1 MVGQEAV
8 DQNSSVTLPPK
19 SKKKPTLKEAE
30 EEQKYITEMV
40 RNRKLAAEEKALDSA
55 AIDLSEIVIE
65 PSNNPVTPKKRRPQA
80 AGKKKSKG
88 INLAA
93 SLVNYAYG
101 PQTSQPTG
109 QANPTSVTPGGVGT
123 RQKGPNGPITPQ
135 TNPVKSPNLKG
146 SGEGEGGVLG
156 KGTGFDLIAFSSTV
170 ALAQTAIQNFGD
182 KSAKAGEVQANTT
195 IITEKLVG
203 IATVLG
209 AVFIGLIKPLKEY
222 AKAQADAKK
231 EQEKLVADAQKSVD
245 DEFSKKLNINRE
257 IVSKGGELDSAIK
270 TGDKT
275 AIAAA
280 QSKLDGAKRAKK
292 ESVVSS
298 GKADV
303 GLIEAKKEQT
313 RVEKKGKTFGVSM
326 GGAASAAA
334 APLAIAAAV
343 VAVGSA
349 IASGFEDYFNRQKEI
364 LQSQDNLAGSVEA
377 AGSASIA
384 ASVGS
389 LFTLSGIM
397 QAIFS
402 PENFVKNMREAQKNA
417 QFSTAQ
423 EFTASRSQAAFEKI
437 KEGKAGQGAEQKAAV
452 FGTVDAFKRSR
463 VEAAGLTGESRVKA
477 DKEVDAGSRKFI
489 TDLDQA
495 GGSIEALRYS
505 AEQLGGANGEL
516 KDSLLKQVEVIQA
529 NRNAQLALNKATF
542 DSLKLTSAF
551 GAAAEASQRLVAG
564 LETGVNSLDLYSK
577 QLEDASGKV
586 GVDASGAIDQ
596 LEKGLLEASGG
607 SNSALSG
614 SIKSQANIARATND
628 FSLNAGST
636 VGKLKLSGSDEDAKS
651 QIKNSLL
658 DIIPEGADAET
669 TKKLTDIIIAN
680 VSSIVGDPRQAD
692 LSKVIQDISSQSSAL
707 ASGFAESGKIL
718 AAHNSTMI
726 GLYQKREQIEQKVS
740 EAANQAIE
748 TQLEAAKIFEEFG
761 GSKLTSKQELGARV
775 SQFNN
780 VGGLGGLGAQLST
793 GNAGDIRKVANE
805 IGKTFNDQTDKVISS
820 TLARGQ
826 AGGAG
831 VGPFAGPS
839 GFSDDKRQEAEN
851 ANKALVQFTKQR
863 LNLLKEELA
872 IAEKKNQAEKD
883 SLESLISGDIEGF
896 LEKQAA
902 AGAGAALASGSS
914 ALTGLFSGSAL
925 GAGFKTLDGQGLS
938 DDKKRRAEDL
948 TLERFG
954 VKSTGTL
961 SGTTTEEQAIK
972 SQGRELAGVLG
983 ELSQQEAQFAK
994 GEFSINTATI
1004 VASQVSFDKQLQTVS
1019 SQNTQGLYRGGPV
1032 YANRGMFVP
1041 RGTDTVPA
1049 MLTPGEFVVNRS
1061 SVQRGN
1067 NLQILQAMNNGGGAS
1082 APGAMSGGGKAR
1094 YYNVGGSVDGVSS
1107 TFSAAIPQLT
1117 TIFNNFAA
1125 TVDKLIG
1132 SKFQV
1137 ALDTTN
1143 INVNFNGASFL
1154 ETMKEDI
1161 KKELLTEV
1169 GKQISQFKT
1178 NTSGDLKK
1186 TNSVLG

>member
-1 MVGQEAV
+1 M
-8 DQNSSVTLPPK
+8 
-19 SKKKPTLKEAE
+19 
-30 EEQKYITEMV
+30 
-40 RNRKLAAEEKALDSA
+40 
-55 AIDLSEIVIE
+55 
-65 PSNNPVTPKKRRPQA
+65 
-80 AGKKKSKG
+80 
-88 INLAA
+88 
-93 SLVNYAYG
+93 
-101 PQTSQPTG
+101 
-109 QANPTSVTPGGVGT
+109 
-123 RQKGPNGPITPQ
+123 
-135 TNPVKSPNLKG
+135 
-146 SGEGEGGVLG
+146 
-156 KGTGFDLIAFSSTV
+156 
-170 ALAQTAIQNFGD
+170 
-182 KSAKAGEVQANTT
+182 
-195 IITEKLVG
+195 
-203 IATVLG
+203 
-209 AVFIGLIKPLKEY
+209 
-222 AKAQADAKK
+222 
-231 EQEKLVADAQKSVD
+231 
-245 DEFSKKLNINRE
+245 
-257 IVSKGGELDSAIK
+257 
-270 TGDKT
+270 
-275 AIAAA
+275 
-280 QSKLDGAKRAKK
+280 
-292 ESVVSS
+292 
-298 GKADV
+298 
-303 GLIEAKKEQT
+303 
-313 RVEKKGKTFGVSM
+313 
-326 GGAASAAA
+326 
-334 APLAIAAAV
+334 
-343 VAVGSA
+343 
-349 IASGFEDYFNRQKEI
+349 
-364 LQSQDNLAGSVEA
+364 
-377 AGSASIA
+377 
-384 ASVGS
+384 
-389 LFTLSGIM
+389 
-397 QAIFS
+397 
-402 PENFVKNMREAQKNA
+402 
-417 QFSTAQ
+417 
-423 EFTASRSQAAFEKI
+423 
-437 KEGKAGQGAEQKAAV
+437 
-452 FGTVDAFKRSR
+452 
-463 VEAAGLTGESRVKA
+463 
-477 DKEVDAGSRKFI
+477 
-489 TDLDQA
+489 
-495 GGSIEALRYS
+495 
-505 AEQLGGANGEL
+505 
-516 KDSLLKQVEVIQA
+516 
-529 NRNAQLALNKATF
+529 
-542 DSLKLTSAF
+542 
-551 GAAAEASQRLVAG
+551 
-564 LETGVNSLDLYSK
+564 
-577 QLEDASGKV
+577 
-586 GVDASGAIDQ
+586 
-596 LEKGLLEASGG
+596 
-607 SNSALSG
+607 
-614 SIKSQANIARATND
+614 
-628 FSLNAGST
+628 
-636 VGKLKLSGSDEDAKS
+636 
-651 QIKNSLL
+651 

-669 TKKLTDIIIAN
+669 KKKLTDIIIAN
-680 VSSIVGDPRQAD
+680 VSSIVGDPREVG
-692 LSKVIQDISSQSSAL
+692 LSKIIQDISSQSSAL